1 MTQFHQ
7 IEVKIRGFPFPLTK
21 GELLIHGMTVGFFQR
36 GIGLGLVEDLFN
48 EGVISGTNRDTL
60 ENDIS
65 ASHVDVNGPDLVVI
79 NDHGAASSGGI
90 LTAPEQNN

>member
-1 MTQFHQ
+1 MTQFNQ
-7 IEVKIRGFPFPLTK
+7 TEVKIRGFPDPLTK
-21 GELLIHGMTVGFFQR
+21 GEIHLNGMTLSFFQR
-36 GIGLGLVEDLFN
+36 NIGLNLVEDLFN

-65 ASHVDVNGPDLVVI
+65 ASRVDEHGPDLIVI
-79 NDHGAASSGGI
+79 NDRGTTSSGGI